1 VLCIKANS
9 CSAIVIV
16 CAVLLIDIASVSS
29 AQQPP
34 SANRQEIERLRD
46 YLDPL
51 RRSRLV
57 GSNDSLAIEM
67 PDGKLS
73 SVARS
78 AGCTPPLSRGGL
90 IQVDCAGLEDGV
102 VYYFDESTRAMIE
115 VCGTWSDDQKR
126 CPPPQWPIE
135 VPDCDGAVPQS
146 ITSAWRFYALPGSDG
161 FYPVTAGWSMTLD
174 DDSLSFDFYGV
185 ANVVRSYT
193 AVATGDGRYALE
205 IKDARSATTAIQ
217 VELAQCGMIVEAD
230 GVCDAFCQNLAEEI
244 GTPPEEDLR
253 TVVRRSLGDNVDE
266 ATVDR
271 ILADAAKARP
281 QQPQTVFPERA
292 FLRQEAAAR

>member
-1 VLCIKANS
+1 MKAIS
-9 CSAIVIV
+9 CSAIVVI
-16 CAVLLIDIASVSS
+16 CAVLLIELASS
-29 AQQPP
+29 AQQPL
-34 SANRQEIERLRD
+34 SANQLEIERIRD
-46 YLDPL
+46 YLQSL

-73 SVARS
+73 SVART
-78 AGCTPPLSRGGL
+78 AGCAPPLSRGGL
-90 IQVDCAGLEDGV
+90 IQVDCAGLDDGV

-115 VCGTWSDDQKR
+115 VCGTWFDDQKL

-135 VPDCDGAVPQS
+135 VPDCDGAVPEN
-146 ITSAWRFYALPGSDG
+146 ITGAWRFYALPGSDG
-161 FYPVTAGWSMTLD
+161 FYPVTAGWTMTLD
-174 DDSLSFDFYGV
+174 ENSLWFDFYGV
-185 ANVVRSYT
+185 AQVARSYT
-193 AVATGDGRYALE
+193 GVVTGDRRYALE

-230 GVCDAFCQNLAEEI
+230 GVCDAFCENLADEI
-244 GTPPEEDLR
+244 GTPTEQDLR
-253 TVVRRSLGDNVDE
+253 TVVRRALGDNVDE

-271 ILADAAKARP
+271 ILADAAKTRP
-281 QQPQTVFPERA
+281 QQPQTVFPARA